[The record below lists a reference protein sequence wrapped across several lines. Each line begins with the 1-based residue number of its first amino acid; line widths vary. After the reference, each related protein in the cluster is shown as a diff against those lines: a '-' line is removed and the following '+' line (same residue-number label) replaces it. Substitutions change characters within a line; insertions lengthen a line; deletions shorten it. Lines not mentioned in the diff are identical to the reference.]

1 MIHHMHF
8 SHELLQIQQ
17 FLTTIFTTPVRLMTR
32 TVSKKV
38 RRFLWAG
45 RVVMKKLERA
55 RWQKLEM
62 VKERR
67 ERRDPTVPITSS
79 PLILSYLILNL
90 SCF

>member
-1 MIHHMHF
+1 MN
-8 SHELLQIQQ
+8 
-17 FLTTIFTTPVRLMTR
+17 LTAIFTKPVRLMTR
-32 TVSKKV
+32 TVSKNV

-55 RWQKLEM
+55 TQQKLDI

-67 ERRDPTVPITSS
+67 ERRHPAVPIISS
-79 PLILSYLILNL
+79 PLILSYLILDL